1 MKDFKKEIKILT
13 IRNGFWII
21 LAVLVAFFFME
32 FSKQI
37 PWKKNMIL
45 WLVLQIK

>member
-21 LAVLVAFFFME
+21 LAVLVSLLFYG
-32 FSKQI
+32 
-37 PWKKNMIL
+37 
-45 WLVLQIK
+45 VLQIK